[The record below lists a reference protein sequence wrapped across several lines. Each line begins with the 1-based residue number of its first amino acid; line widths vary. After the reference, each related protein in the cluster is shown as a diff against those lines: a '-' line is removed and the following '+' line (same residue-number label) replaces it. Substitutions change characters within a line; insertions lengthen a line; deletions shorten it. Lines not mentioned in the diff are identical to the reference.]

1 MSRVRE
7 LTLPI
12 LLVVLVAFFSFAAHG
27 FASWSNFFNLLRQ
40 VAILG
45 IVSAGMMPVIIAGQ
59 IDLSV
64 GSVVSVVSCLV
75 ALLVTRANVHPAL
88 ACLAGIAFAVVALM
102 LNGAAVLGTGMPAM
116 LCTLAAMQVWQGAAY
131 LMTEGAPVYGLPD
144 SMRMLGQGY
153 LGFVPIP
160 VVIMAIA
167 FLVVGVFLARTFVGR
182 YVYAVGSNAEATR
195 LSGISVGRV
204 TLVAFALCGLFTG
217 IAACVQTSRLFGGFP
232 TAGTGLEMEV
242 VTAVVVGGVSFSG
255 GKGNVGGVIMG
266 VLLMGVLS
274 NGLGI
279 MGANTYVQLVVKGL
293 VLLVVVGLDC
303 WQRSHAPAPDAAATE
318 G

>member
-12 LLVVLVAFFSFAAHG
+12 LLLALVVFFSVAVRG

-45 IVSAGMMPVIIAGQ
+45 IVSAGMMPVIVAGQ

-75 ALLVTRANVHPAL
+75 ALLITRAHVHPAL
-88 ACLAGIAFAVVALM
+88 ACLAGVAFAVVALVID
-102 LNGAAVLGTGMPAM
+102 GSVVLVTGMPAM
-116 LCTLAAMQVWQGAAY
+116 LCTLATMQVWQGVAY
-131 LMTEGAPVYGLPD
+131 LVTEGTPVYGLPD

-153 LGFVPIP
+153 LGVVPIP
-160 VVIMAIA
+160 VVVMAIA

-204 TLVAFALCGLFTG
+204 TLVAFAICGLFTG

-255 GKGNVGGVIMG
+255 GKGNVWGVVMG

-293 VLLVVVGLDC
+293 VLLAVVGIDC
-303 WQRSHAPAPDAAATE
+303 WQRSHAPAPDVAAAE